1 MSKFEKNELPE
12 GITKITGSKILFNA
26 PSKALEA
33 AKAVVVAGVT
43 HDESGNNHNV
53 PRISASEIK
62 LG

>member
-1 MSKFEKNELPE
+1 MSEFENSLPK
-12 GITKITGSKILFNA
+12 GIKEVTGSKVLFNA